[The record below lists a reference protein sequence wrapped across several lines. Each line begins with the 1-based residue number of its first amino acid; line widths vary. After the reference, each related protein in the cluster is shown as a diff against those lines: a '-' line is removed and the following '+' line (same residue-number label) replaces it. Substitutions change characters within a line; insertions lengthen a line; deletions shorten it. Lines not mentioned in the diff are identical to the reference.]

1 MTLFV
6 IGLALFLGVHL
17 VRVVAPGLR
26 EAAIERFGDNVWKG
40 LYSVASL
47 VGLVLVGRGYSAAYG
62 ETALLYDIP
71 SWGRVVPWV
80 LMAAAFVLIVAAY
93 VPAGRIK
100 RAVGDPMLIAT
111 MLWAGAH
118 LFVRSDWLHV
128 LLFGGFLA
136 WAAVDLVSVRARR
149 ARGIVSGPP
158 IPEASNPW
166 VGDGL
171 ALFAGLGLH
180 LAFMAFAHLWLFGV
194 SPVG

>member
-26 EAAIERFGDNVWKG
+26 VAAMERFGENAWKG
-40 LYSVASL
+40 LYGVLSL

-62 ETALLYDIP
+62 ETALLYDLP
-71 SWGRVVPWV
+71 SWGRVVPWI

-93 VPAGRIK
+93 VLAGRIK
-100 RAVGDPMLIAT
+100 KAVGDPMLVAT

-128 LLFGGFLA
+128 LLFGGFLL
-136 WAAVDLVSVRARR
+136 WATVDLVSVRARR
-149 ARGIVSGPP
+149 ARGIASGPP
-158 IPEASNPW
+158 IPDARSPW
-166 VGDGL
+166 VGDGIAL
-171 ALFAGLGLH
+171 AAGLGLY
-180 LAFMAFAHLWLFGV
+180 LAFMAFAHRWLFGV
-194 SPVG
+194 SPIV